1 MPLFAVKAH
10 DILVDQIQV
19 IKYQYP
25 STLAVHFGTLC
36 KTNMAATSVRT
47 LCKVGWNILESQTAR
62 RPAIFSYPVG
72 NVSALMS
79 RRAYGTG
86 GAGVRAKLVSSLR
99 GGRSRLLGCAFLLGG
114 GMGLYQ
120 TVKFSVQQHL
130 AEEKSTVS
138 VRAAVSVWV
147 LARHVVDGVPLIS
160 DGSSHISAVRV
171 T

>member
-47 LCKVGWNILESQTAR
+47 LCKVGWNILDSQTAR